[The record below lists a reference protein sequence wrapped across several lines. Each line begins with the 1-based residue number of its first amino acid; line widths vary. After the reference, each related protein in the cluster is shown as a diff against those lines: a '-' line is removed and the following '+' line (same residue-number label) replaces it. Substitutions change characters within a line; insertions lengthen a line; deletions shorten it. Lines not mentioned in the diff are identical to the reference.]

1 MAKAKYNYTA
11 VTADGSTVTGVMQS
25 ESPLAV
31 RAELES
37 QDLQPVRLQVKES
50 IWQLELTSRKVKRK
64 EIMHFSRQLAVFAR
78 AGVPLLQGLQAIAE
92 ETDDKILRKTL
103 FDMIDALRAGD
114 TFAAAARAHP
124 EAFPDYYVGM
134 LGAAELT
141 GNLDDVLD
149 QLADYLERDIDARQR
164 VTSALVYPSIVF
176 AMAIV
181 TVVVLTAFVIP
192 RFRDFFDEF
201 HAKLPLPTRVLV
213 SITDFLARWWILLSI
228 GLLVAV
234 VGGILIGHTAWGHKR
249 RDQLLLKLPV
259 VGDLVNG
266 VLLERFCRVLA
277 AMLQAGVP
285 LPDSMHVARDSTNNT
300 VYREGLDRAREAMLR
315 GEGLAAPLAATGLFP
330 ASARQMMRVG
340 EDTGTL
346 DEQLHTA
353 AVYFDRELDYRLK
366 RFTSLFEPAVILF
379 VGVVVGFVAIALV
392 SAMYGIYKQVK
403 I

>member
-1 MAKAKYNYTA
+1 
-11 VTADGSTVTGVMQS
+11 
-25 ESPLAV
+25 
-31 RAELES
+31 
-37 QDLQPVRLQVKES
+37 
-50 IWQLELTSRKVKRK
+50 VKRK

-78 AGVPLLQGLQAIAE
+78 AGVPLLTGLTAIAE
-92 ETDDKILRKTL
+92 ETSDKILRKTL

-114 TFAAAARAHP
+114 TFAAAAAAHP

-134 LGAAELT
+134 LGSAELT

-149 QLADYLERDIDARQR
+149 QLADYIERDIDARQR

-181 TVVVLTAFVIP
+181 TIVVLTAFVIP

-201 HAKLPLPTRVLV
+201 HAKLPLPTRILV
-213 SITDFLARWWILLSI
+213 SITDFIARWWILLSV
-228 GLLVAV
+228 GFVVVL
-234 VGGILIGHTAWGHKR
+234 VGGLLIGHTPWGHR
-249 RDQLLLKLPV
+249 QRDKVLLKLPV
-259 VGDLVNG
+259 VGDLLNG

-285 LPDSMHVARDSTNNT
+285 LPEAMHVARDSTNNS

-353 AVYFDRELDYRLK
+353 AV
-366 RFTSLFEPAVILF
+366 
-379 VGVVVGFVAIALV
+379 
-392 SAMYGIYKQVK
+392 
-403 I
+403 